1 MDKENSSAEEITE
14 NSETE
19 NNSKQSAFK
28 TFLKKYSILIV
39 MLTVFYTVAITL
51 WLALDEIFYLLNFGI
66 IGTSI
71 ALGIGLWPIF
81 PKKKRHIAR
90 KISQVLVGGY
100 MFFGLGF
107 GLIYLVWGFIQ
118 PENMQFEGFWFWLI
132 ALEFAAGVIHYSI
145 AKIFGVLIFGRGWCG
160 WSCWTAAILDLLP
173 WSKSP
178 GRKGKWGYLRYG
190 FFALSTILVFVLVFG
205 FGYNLDD
212 IGGLID
218 FTGSYSGELL
228 KSSIWQIHEFWWFL
242 IGNTIYFVV
251 SIVLAAIL
259 RDNRAFCKYVCPI
272 APFMKVGSRAA
283 IMKVAV
289 DEKKCIQCRAC
300 EKACPMDIKILE
312 YANHGKRV
320 TSTECIF
327 CWDCINACNKSAIR
341 LTFKLD
347 IGFKEHLYEQKRQD
361 NPVTKDELSE
371 KI

>member
-1 MDKENSSAEEITE
+1 MAKKTSKTKKNNDTINDQTEIE
-14 NSETE
+14 RFSFRVF
-19 NNSKQSAFK
+19 FK
-28 TFLKKYSILIV
+28 RYSLLLYI
-39 MLTVFYTVAITL
+39 LTVFFTVAITL
-51 WLALDEIFYLLNFGI
+51 WLVLDNIFYLINFSI

-71 ALGIGLWPIF
+71 GLGFGLWPVF
-81 PKKKRHIAR
+81 RKSKKHIAR

-242 IGNTIYFVV
+242 IGNILYFG
-251 SIVLAAIL
+251 SGIILAYVLK
-259 RDNRAFCKYVCPI
+259 DNRAFCKYLCPI
-272 APFMKVGSRAA
+272 TVFLKAGARASVVKIEA
-283 IMKVAV
+283 
-289 DEKKCIQCRAC
+289 DSEKCNQCLAC
-300 EKACPMDIKILE
+300 E
-312 YANHGKRV
+312 R
-320 TSTECIF
+320 
-327 CWDCINACNKSAIR
+327 
-341 LTFKLD
+341 
-347 IGFKEHLYEQKRQD
+347 
-361 NPVTKDELSE
+361 
-371 KI
+371 